1 MSIADN
7 VILENTRLGTAR
19 TNLRTKLTNE
29 NVPWYTDDTIMD
41 LARRIIFFKYDMSEY
56 SSSYYSDD
64 DLYVGQT
71 IEVGVT
77 GLPVAGIPL
86 DVIINGNH
94 YIYYS
99 DSSGDVECGYVITED
114 DIGEL
119 TYSAYIGGKPICTNI
134 TITVHKW
141 GFKDQYADNTN
152 RYRIVKYPSDLEIT
166 LTTGEYD
173 SNYDDDGMLITKT
186 TSASSVGMLIPAYMV
201 SPIDA
206 TEDGIH
212 FKIKFVHKKTS
223 NQGWGDC
230 IALVNSDSL
239 SNYRDTKIL
248 ELGAYPAKKGV
259 KYSNSDHTLRELSV
273 TSGQL
278 TLDSKWYTLE
288 MYYDSGYLEA
298 YIKDGSTNVFSY
310 SGDISN
316 SITFDEFYPAIMIYD
331 QGGSMIFNNVVIE
344 PWTHEVSN
352 NG

>member
-1 MSIADN
+1 MSIASN
-7 VILENTRLGTAR
+7 VILENTRLGTVR

-29 NVPWYTDDTIMD
+29 NVPWYSEDTIMD

-56 SSSYYSDD
+56 GSRYYTTD
-64 DLYVGQT
+64 DLFVGQT
-71 IEVGVT
+71 LEVGAW
-77 GLPVAGIPL
+77 GLPVADIPL

-99 DSSGDVECGYVITED
+99 DSSGNAECGYILTED

-119 TYSAYIGGKPICTNI
+119 TYSAYLGGNAICTNI
-134 TITVHKW
+134 TINVAKW
-141 GFKDQYADNTN
+141 GFKDRYADDTS
-152 RYRIVKYPSDLEIT
+152 RYRIVKYPSDLEIALST
-166 LTTGEYD
+166 YESDTEYT
-173 SNYDDDGMLITKT
+173 DDGMLITKS
-186 TSASSVGMLIPAYMV
+186 TSASSVGMLIPAYMT

-223 NQGWGDC
+223 NQGWGDA

-239 SNYRDTKIL
+239 TNYRDTKIL
-248 ELGAYPAKKGV
+248 ELGAYPGKKGV
-259 KYSNSDHTLRELSV
+259 KYSNSDHVVRDIST
-273 TSGQL
+273 TTGQL

-298 YIKDGSTNVFSY
+298 YIKDGNTNVFSY
-310 SGDISN
+310 SGDISS

-331 QGGSMIFNNVVIE
+331 QGGAMIFNNVVIE
-344 PWTHEVSN
+344 PWTHEVAN